1 MAKLQ
6 QWVLRNDLLTA
17 AKRLPQIRSQYGRDC
32 EDYQG
37 TLTHVAR
44 LWAVLRMTRVDEEFF
59 HAVE

>member
-17 AKRLPQIRSQYGRDC
+17 AKRLPLISAQYGKNS

-37 TLTHVAR
+37 TLMHVAR
-44 LWAVLRMTRVDEEFF
+44 LWAVLRMTRVDAEFF
-59 HAVE
+59 HDMK